1 MSVTLVLFLLLLAIL
16 IFGFKISGESFT
28 SPVVLFIAPF
38 ILETIIAGL
47 YYPWDIELQTAITV
61 STGAAVF
68 AVVCIITHVVFS
80 RIKPADEHRAITTDS
95 VYRPLFTKASLVLC
109 VIFLIV
115 AVYIIY
121 KAEKAAAAS
130 LGIGSGLSD
139 VLGGFNQASKASNAS
154 GDVNFTGIPSLLYN
168 MLTGIAYIFSY
179 ILAAEFTFRGR
190 HFSVSALATF
200 LLCTLGILVSGS
212 RTAVLGPV
220 IALVVSM
227 ILLREQTKG
236 KIRIGSIPLKYILG
250 IPALVALV
258 IWLGYAS
265 TSLIGRKI
273 DQTPMDYIAVYLG
286 APLMNLNQAMSNG
299 LPPSNYFGQF
309 SLKYLYMSLAQ
320 GGILPADASVGAFPY
335 IGYAGYFMGNVYTT
349 YYAFLADFGYG
360 GCLIAVVLM
369 AVIMQ
374 LVFENAVQNG
384 LTKHIPIA
392 AIAYLYLGFN
402 LFMSFFSSN
411 FYQNLIST
419 GFIKSVLGIILLI
432 GVERFV
438 SKKRDSGRESTQ
450 GKKESVLTKV

>member
-1 MSVTLVLFLLLLAIL
+1 
-16 IFGFKISGESFT
+16 
-28 SPVVLFIAPF
+28 
-38 ILETIIAGL
+38 
-47 YYPWDIELQTAITV
+47 
-61 STGAAVF
+61 
-68 AVVCIITHVVFS
+68 
-80 RIKPADEHRAITTDS
+80 
-95 VYRPLFTKASLVLC
+95 
-109 VIFLIV
+109 
-115 AVYIIY
+115 
-121 KAEKAAAAS
+121 
-130 LGIGSGLSD
+130 
-139 VLGGFNQASKASNAS
+139 
-154 GDVNFTGIPSLLYN
+154 
-168 MLTGIAYIFSY
+168 
-179 ILAAEFTFRGR
+179 
-190 HFSVSALATF
+190 
-200 LLCTLGILVSGS
+200 
-212 RTAVLGPV
+212 
-220 IALVVSM
+220 
-227 ILLREQTKG
+227 
-236 KIRIGSIPLKYILG
+236 
-250 IPALVALV
+250 
-258 IWLGYAS
+258 
-265 TSLIGRKI
+265 
-273 DQTPMDYIAVYLG
+273 MDYIAVYLG